1 MKMAQ
6 LNRKYPSVAAK
17 RGKKEGRIK
26 ADEKCKNLLDRFC
39 CCLRWHW

>member
-26 ADEKCKNLLDRFC
+26 LMKNVKTFWTDFVVV
-39 CCLRWHW
+39 